1 MSKKKRPNQK
11 PTQAAPATPAIVM
24 QKTPV
29 THGNVFAAFV
39 DEAKQIGEEVAA
51 RRSFQ
56 EAVGAFLTEQGLVAQ
71 FEAWRAA
78 RKA

>member
-11 PTQAAPATPAIVM
+11 PAQAVAAPAIVM
-24 QKTPV
+24 QKTTV

-51 RRSFQ
+51 RRAFQ
-56 EAVGAFLTEQGLVAQ
+56 EEVGAFITEKGLTAQ